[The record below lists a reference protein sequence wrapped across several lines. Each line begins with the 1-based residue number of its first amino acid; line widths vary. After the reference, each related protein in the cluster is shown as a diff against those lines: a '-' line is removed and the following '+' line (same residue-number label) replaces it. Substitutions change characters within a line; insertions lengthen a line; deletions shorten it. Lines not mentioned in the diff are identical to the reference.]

1 MIGAEPRAPARP
13 FVLLVPDLQKGL
25 YHHKRAISAII
36 LTYLSGV
43 ILGTFV
49 TFRTSLHHAHDA
61 LMDKVDYE
69 ARLAAEVKK
78 LAEFQEAL
86 RQEHAK
92 VESEANDGKPALVA
106 SVVYAAAEQKL
117 LGAVS
122 DAADAIVDIV
132 NNADKDAT
140 RLAAA
145 KTIMALAK
153 QTPGSES
160 DPWDAILAKISADTV
175 DESPTDAG

>member
-1 MIGAEPRAPARP
+1 
-13 FVLLVPDLQKGL
+13 
-25 YHHKRAISAII
+25 
-36 LTYLSGV
+36 
-43 ILGTFV
+43 
-49 TFRTSLHHAHDA
+49 
-61 LMDKVDYE
+61 MDKVDYE
-69 ARLAAEVKK
+69 AKLAAEVKK
-78 LAEFQEAL
+78 LHDFQAAL
-86 RQEHAK
+86 REEHQQL
-92 VESEANDGKPALVA
+92 ENEANDGKPLLVA

-160 DPWDAILAKISADTV
+160 DPWDAILAKISADTA
-175 DESPTDAG
+175 DESPTDAS